1 MEKHEIKITNG
12 VCNMNITTQQE
23 STNFFCKEPED
34 KYLKLCWPTGKM
46 ENHWLQE
53 SKQEKK
59 SQFFT
64 NRPPNNY
71 EYNFMFINEKNEI
84 YGGGE

>member
-1 MEKHEIKITNG
+1 MEGRKESIVLGSMEKHKIKITNG
-12 VCNMNITTQQE
+12 VCNMNITTQRE

-46 ENHWLQE
+46 ENIMLLQE

-59 SQFFT
+59 NPNFLLT
-64 NRPPNNY
+64 PPK
-71 EYNFMFINEKNEI
+71 EL
-84 YGGGE
+84 

>member
-1 MEKHEIKITNG
+1 
-12 VCNMNITTQQE
+12 MNITTQRE

-34 KYLKLCWPTGKM
+34 KYLKLCWPIGKM
-46 ENHWLQE
+46 ENIMLLQE
-53 SKQEKK
+53 SKQETK

-64 NRPPNNY
+64 NPPPNNY

-84 YGGGE
+84 YGGWE